1 MEEKYTT
8 PVLGESYYK
17 ELEEQRKKLNQQAKM
32 LEQQVENEVSLQDD
46 QEETVQAVEKKTID
60 QAEEKPKKKGEN
72 WYFLKVKRIQL
83 YSQPINY
90 VVRKENG
97 YHYFYIYMKLLA
109 EALEGKSL
117 VIVELYGNQELY
129 EGIAEMISENEEAC
143 KNALEVLKEAR
154 LINIGEV
161 DEDSVQCIEMLEF
174 DDFVGPE
181 KSTVRVRRHREK
193 LKKMK

>member
-1 MEEKYTT
+1 MEQKTVF
-8 PVLGESYYK
+8 PVFSESYYK
-17 ELEEQRKKLNQQAKM
+17 ELEQQKNELNNQAKE
-32 LEQQVENEVSLQDD
+32 LLAKEEQGGKSVEVTTTDSSV
-46 QEETVQAVEKKTID
+46 EETPT
-60 QAEEKPKKKGEN
+60 PNKKGEN
-72 WYFLKVKRIQL
+72 WYFLKVKRYQL
-83 YSQPINY
+83 YSKPINY
-90 VVRKENG
+90 VVSQENG
-97 YHYFYIYMKLLA
+97 YYCFFVYMKLLT

-117 VIVELYGNQELY
+117 VIVELYEDQELY
-129 EGIAEMISENEEAC
+129 EGIAEMISENKEAC
-143 KNALEVLKEAR
+143 KNALEVLKKAR